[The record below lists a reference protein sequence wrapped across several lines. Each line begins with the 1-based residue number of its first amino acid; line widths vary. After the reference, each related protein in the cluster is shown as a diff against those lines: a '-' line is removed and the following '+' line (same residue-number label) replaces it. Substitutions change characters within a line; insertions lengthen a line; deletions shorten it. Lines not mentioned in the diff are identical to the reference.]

1 MCGDCFDKQHYGF
14 PSYTEYEEFEEIL
27 DLKTRS
33 KKIQILEGEIEN
45 SFMDYRMYFQC
56 NTCEEIFV
64 LSIPDN
70 AQRGY
75 FLTQEDALKYQDQLY
90 SSDNNKKWGCLVI
103 ILILCSLLIYA
114 LF

>member
-1 MCGDCFDKQHYGF
+1 MYRDCFDKQYYGF
-14 PSYTEYEEFEEIL
+14 PSYSEYEEFEEIL

-75 FLTQEDALKYQDQLY
+75 FLTQEDALKYQPLY